1 MLAATPWIALAGTAL
16 AEPAHRPHF
25 RGSGITEEEQSMRDA
40 ESLTHLAY
48 GEIIKRFHLGTAHV
62 FHSWDQ
68 LNEDDRARWLA
79 VFTEVRKTLAREEGG
94 RISAGETTHGRP
106 RPSWMH

>member
-1 MLAATPWIALAGTAL
+1 
-16 AEPAHRPHF
+16 
-25 RGSGITEEEQSMRDA
+25 MRDA